1 MVDTFFE
8 TLTHL
13 PTLTRFAI
21 ALAVFLF
28 VPKLCERIRLPA
40 AVGLLAAG
48 VLLGPSGLAVA
59 PKSPPVTAFFSEIGK
74 LLLNIVIVL
83 MVVTSVL
90 GPVLTERFGQRLA
103 KRELIPAIAAG

>member
-59 PKSPPVTAFFSEIGK
+59 PKSPPEAPRSQSCESST
-74 LLLNIVIVL
+74 
-83 MVVTSVL
+83 
-90 GPVLTERFGQRLA
+90 
-103 KRELIPAIAAG
+103 

>member
-28 VPKLCERIRLPA
+28 VPRLSA
-40 AVGLLAAG
+40 
-48 VLLGPSGLAVA
+48 
-59 PKSPPVTAFFSEIGK
+59 
-74 LLLNIVIVL
+74 
-83 MVVTSVL
+83 
-90 GPVLTERFGQRLA
+90 
-103 KRELIPAIAAG
+103 